1 MTKRKIAVTTGTRA
15 EYGLLRQI
23 LDEIKISKKLELLL
37 IVTGS
42 HFSKKHGMTVNE
54 IKADGHKITAKVDMI
69 PKINSEFES
78 TKIIGNAIISFS
90 KIFKKLKPDMNLI
103 LGDRDEMLASA
114 IAAYHMNIPNAHIHG
129 GDKSGGLDEYT
140 RHAITKLSNI
150 HFAATKK
157 SAKRILQ
164 MGEKPE
170 FIFHIGSPSIDEI
183 LKNKITK
190 KTELEKKYKIKIT
203 GNEILLLQHPVTTE
217 LGETDIQI
225 IETLNAVVKLKKRTI
240 IIGSNLD
247 PGNDII
253 FKNLI
258 KFADR
263 YDFIKFYPTL
273 PRYDY
278 LGFLKNCGVLV
289 GNSSSGIIEA
299 SFFKKP
305 VVNIGTRQQFRES
318 GPNVID
324 VKYFSRKSIFNAIVK
339 ALKLKSNKLKYS
351 SIYGK
356 SNVSKK
362 IIKHLE
368 RIKLNSELLQK
379 QITY

>member
-1 MTKRKIAVTTGTRA
+1 MKKRKIAVTTGTRA
-15 EYGLLRQI
+15 EYGILRLV

-54 IKADGHKITAKVDMI
+54 IKADGHKIAAKVDMI

-78 TKIIGNAIISFS
+78 TKIIGNAIVSFS
-90 KIFKKLKPDMNLI
+90 KIFKKLKPDINLI

-318 GPNVID
+318 GPNVINI
-324 VKYFSRKSIFNAIVK
+324 KYFDQKSISNAIVK

-368 RIKLNSELLQK
+368 NIKLNRKLLQK

>member
-1 MTKRKIAVTTGTRA
+1 MKKRNVVVTTGTRSD
-15 EYGLLRQI
+15 YGILRPV
-23 LDEIKISKKLELLL
+23 LDEIKNSEKLDLKL

-42 HFSKKHGMTVNE
+42 HFSKEHGMTVNQ
-54 IKADGHKITAKVDMI
+54 IKKDGYKITGKIDMI
-69 PKINSEFES
+69 PKKDSQFES
-78 TKIIGNAIISFS
+78 TKILGKAIISFS
-90 KIFKKLKPDMNLI
+90 NIFKKLKPDINLI
-103 LGDRDEMLASA
+103 LGDRDEMLAST

-157 SAKRILQ
+157 SANRILQ
-164 MGEKPE
+164 MGEKVE
-170 FIFHIGSPSIDEI
+170 FIIHTGSPSIDEI
-183 LKNKITK
+183 VKKKITEKNK
-190 KTELEKKYKIKIT
+190 LEEKYGIKIK
-203 GNEILLLQHPVTTE
+203 GYEILLLQHPVTTE
-217 LGETDIQI
+217 IDETEMQI
-225 IETLNAVVKLKKRTI
+225 TQTLDAIIKLKKKTI

-247 PGNDII
+247 PGNKII
-253 FKNLI
+253 YEKMI
-258 KFADR
+258 KVAKKC
-263 YDFIKFYPTL
+263 DFIEFYPTL
-273 PRYDY
+273 PRNDY

-305 VVNIGTRQQFRES
+305 VVNIGIRQKFREK

-324 VKYFSRKSIFNAIVK
+324 VKYFHQKSIFNAIEK
-339 ALKLKSNKLKYS
+339 ALNLDKLEQS

-356 SNVSKK
+356 GKASKK
-362 IIKHLE
+362 IIKYLE
-368 RIKLNSELLQK
+368 EVKLDRKLLQK

>member
-1 MTKRKIAVTTGTRA
+1 MKKRKIAVTTGTRA
-15 EYGLLRQI
+15 EYGILRLV

-54 IKADGHKITAKVDMI
+54 IKADGHKIAAKVDML

-78 TKIIGNAIISFS
+78 TKIIGNAIVSFS
-90 KIFKKLKPDMNLI
+90 KIFKKLKPDINLI

-164 MGEKPE
+164 MGEKSE
-170 FIFHIGSPSIDEI
+170 YIFHTSSPSIDEI

-217 LGETDIQI
+217 LDETEIQI
-225 IETLNAVVKLKKRTI
+225 IETLNAIIKLKKRTI
-240 IIGSNLD
+240 IVGSNLD

-318 GPNVID
+318 GPNVINI
-324 VKYFSRKSIFNAIVK
+324 KYFDQKSISNAIVK

-368 RIKLNSELLQK
+368 RIKLNRELLQK

>member
-1 MTKRKIAVTTGTRA
+1 MKKRKIAVTTGTRA
-15 EYGLLRQI
+15 EYGILRLV

-318 GPNVID
+318 GPNVINI
-324 VKYFSRKSIFNAIVK
+324 KYFDQKSISNAIVK

-368 RIKLNSELLQK
+368 NIKLNRKLLQK

>member
-1 MTKRKIAVTTGTRA
+1 MKKRKIAVTTGTRA
-15 EYGLLRQI
+15 EYGILRLV

-54 IKADGHKITAKVDMI
+54 IKADGHKIAAKVDML

-78 TKIIGNAIISFS
+78 TKIIGNAIVSFS
-90 KIFKKLKPDMNLI
+90 KIFKKLKPDINLI

-318 GPNVID
+318 GPNVINI
-324 VKYFSRKSIFNAIVK
+324 KYFDQKSISNAIVK

-368 RIKLNSELLQK
+368 NIKLNRKLLQK

>member
-1 MTKRKIAVTTGTRA
+1 MKKRKIVVTTGTRA
-15 EYGLLRQI
+15 EYGILRSI

-42 HFSKKHGMTVNE
+42 HFSKKHGFTVNE
-54 IKADGHKITAKVDMI
+54 ITKNGYKIYAKIDMTS
-69 PKINSEFES
+69 KIDSKFES
-78 TKIIGNAIISFS
+78 TKILGNAIISFS
-90 KIFKKLKPDMNLI
+90 NIFKKLKPDINVI

-157 SAKRILQ
+157 SAKRILR
-164 MGEKPE
+164 MGEKSDS
-170 FIFHIGSPSIDEI
+170 IFHIGSPSIDQI

-190 KTELEKKYKIKIT
+190 KIELEKKYKIKIT

-217 LGETDIQI
+217 LDETEIQI
-225 IETLNAVVKLKKRTI
+225 IETLNAIVKLKKRTI
-240 IIGSNLD
+240 IIGPNLD
-247 PGNDII
+247 PGNEII
-253 FKNLI
+253 YKNLM
-258 KFADR
+258 KFAGR

-273 PRYDY
+273 PRHDY
-278 LGFLKNCGVLV
+278 LGFLKNCGLLV
-289 GNSSSGIIEA
+289 GNSSSGIIES

-305 VVNIGTRQQFRES
+305 VVNIGTRQQFREK

-324 VKYFSRKSIFNAIVK
+324 VKYFDQKYISNAIIK
-339 ALKLKSNKLKYS
+339 ALKLKPNKLKYS

-356 SNVSKK
+356 GNVSKK

-368 RIKLNSELLQK
+368 SMKLNRELLQK

>member
-1 MTKRKIAVTTGTRA
+1 MKKRKIAVTTGTRA
-15 EYGLLRQI
+15 EYGILRLV

-42 HFSKKHGMTVNE
+42 HFSKKHWMTVNE
-54 IKADGHKITAKVDMI
+54 IKADGHKIAAKVDML

-78 TKIIGNAIISFS
+78 TKIIGNAIVSFS
-90 KIFKKLKPDMNLI
+90 KIFKKLKPDINLI

-164 MGEKPE
+164 MGEKSD
-170 FIFHIGSPSIDEI
+170 FIFHTGSPSIDQI

-190 KTELEKKYKIKIT
+190 KIELEKKYKIKIT

-217 LGETDIQI
+217 LDETEIQI
-225 IETLNAVVKLKKRTI
+225 IETLNAIVKLKKRTI
-240 IIGSNLD
+240 IVGPNLD

-253 FKNLI
+253 YKNLI
-258 KFADR
+258 KFADT

-273 PRYDY
+273 PRNDY

-305 VVNIGTRQQFRES
+305 VVDIGTRQWFREK
-318 GPNVID
+318 GPNVIG
-324 VKYFSRKSIFNAIVK
+324 VKYFSQKSIFNAIVK

-368 RIKLNSELLQK
+368 RIKLNRELLQK

>member
-1 MTKRKIAVTTGTRA
+1 MKKRKVAVTTGTRA
-15 EYGLLRQI
+15 EYGILRPI
-23 LDEIKISKKLELLL
+23 LDGIKISKKLELIL

-42 HFSKKHGMTVNE
+42 HFSKKHGLTVNE
-54 IKADGHKITAKVDMI
+54 IKKNGYKIHAKIDMV

-78 TKIIGNAIISFS
+78 TKILGNAIVSFS
-90 KIFKKLKPDMNLI
+90 KIFEKLKPDINVI

-157 SAKRILQ
+157 SAKRIRQ
-164 MGEKPE
+164 MGEKFG
-170 FIFHIGSPSIDEI
+170 FIFHTGSPSIDEI

-190 KTELEKKYKIKIT
+190 KAELEKKYKIKIT

-240 IIGSNLD
+240 IIG
-247 PGNDII
+247 
-253 FKNLI
+253 
-258 KFADR
+258 
-263 YDFIKFYPTL
+263 
-273 PRYDY
+273 Y
-278 LGFLKNCGVLV
+278 LSFLKNCGVLV

-305 VVNIGTRQQFRES
+305 VVNIGIRQQFREK

-324 VKYFSRKSIFNAIVK
+324 IKYFSQKSGTNRSGKNFFPRPVCIDF
-339 ALKLKSNKLKYS
+339 KSGVVPTCTVDFENK
-351 SIYGK
+351 
-356 SNVSKK
+356 
-362 IIKHLE
+362 
-368 RIKLNSELLQK
+368 RICL
-379 QITY
+379 IGGY

>member
-1 MTKRKIAVTTGTRA
+1 
-15 EYGLLRQI
+15 L
-23 LDEIKISKKLELLL
+23 
-37 IVTGS
+37 
-42 HFSKKHGMTVNE
+42 
-54 IKADGHKITAKVDMI
+54 
-69 PKINSEFES
+69 
-78 TKIIGNAIISFS
+78 
-90 KIFKKLKPDMNLI
+90 
-103 LGDRDEMLASA
+103 
-114 IAAYHMNIPNAHIHG
+114 
-129 GDKSGGLDEYT
+129 
-140 RHAITKLSNI
+140 
-150 HFAATKK
+150 
-157 SAKRILQ
+157 
-164 MGEKPE
+164 
-170 FIFHIGSPSIDEI
+170 
-183 LKNKITK
+183 
-190 KTELEKKYKIKIT
+190 ELEKKYKIKII

-217 LGETDIQI
+217 LDETEIQI
-225 IETLNAVVKLKKRTI
+225 IETLNAIVKLKKRTI
-240 IIGSNLD
+240 IVGPNLD

-253 FKNLI
+253 YKNLI
-258 KFADR
+258 KFADT

-273 PRYDY
+273 PRNDY

-305 VVNIGTRQQFRES
+305 VVDIVIRQQHRER

-368 RIKLNSELLQK
+368 RIKLNRELLQK

>member
-1 MTKRKIAVTTGTRA
+1 MKKRKIVVTTGTRA
-15 EYGLLRQI
+15 EYGILRSI
-23 LDEIKISKKLELLL
+23 LDEIKNSKKLELQL

-42 HFSKKHGMTVNE
+42 HLSKKHGFTVNE
-54 IKADGHKITAKVDMI
+54 IKKNGYKIDAKINMV
-69 PKINSEFES
+69 PKMNSEFES
-78 TKIIGNAIISFS
+78 TKILGNAIVSFS
-90 KIFKKLKPDMNLI
+90 KIFRRLNPDMNLI

-129 GDKSGGLDEYT
+129 GDKSGGLDEYA

-164 MGEKPE
+164 MGEKAQY
-170 FIFHIGSPSIDEI
+170 IFHVGSPSIDEI

-190 KTELEKKYKIKIT
+190 KTELEKKYKIKIM
-203 GNEILLLQHPVTTE
+203 GDEILLLQHPVTTE
-217 LGETDIQI
+217 LNEIEMQI
-225 IETLNAVVKLKKRTI
+225 TQTLNAITKLKKTTI
-240 IIGSNLD
+240 VIGSNLD
-247 PGNDII
+247 SRNDII
-253 FKNLI
+253 YKNIL
-258 KFADR
+258 KFATK
-263 YDFIKFYPTL
+263 YNFIKFYPTL
-273 PRYDY
+273 PRNDY

-305 VVNIGTRQQFRES
+305 VVNIGIRQKHRER

-324 VKYFSRKSIFNAIVK
+324 VKYFSQNSIYNAILN
-339 ALKLKSNKLKYS
+339 ALKLKSSVLKYS
-351 SIYGK
+351 IIYGK
-356 SNVSKK
+356 GNVSKK

-368 RIKLNSELLQK
+368 RIKLNTKLLQK